1 MRDLGSGKKV
11 TLFCHLSTELQA
23 NKWAPTN
30 AGRGQ
35 TPHSTVASG
44 GGGVKDSSDSLTN
57 NRGRLTGQQT
67 SRSQLHWNDLETKSQ
82 VASSSPALSVIL

>member
-35 TPHSTVASG
+35 TPHSTVA
-44 GGGVKDSSDSLTN
+44 VKDNSESLTN

-67 SRSQLHWNDLETKSQ
+67 SRSQLHWNDLESKSQ